1 MATSGLSAQPGFGTA
16 KLPGRQF
23 RHQELELWTRRA
35 RGYGAP
41 RGCVPARHAS
51 IFLLMAK
58 SVCMLALHCSK
69 YVTAVLPN
77 GHPIQ
82 NSAVG
87 ANFRSQ
93 ASDLHLL
100 QQVQRLLRLLA
111 FPARED
117 SRVVSDCS
125 GRAAA
130 T

>member
-23 RHQELELWTRRA
+23 RHQELELWTRRV
-35 RGYGAP
+35 RGSGAP

-51 IFLLMAK
+51 ISYTHGPL
-58 SVCMLALHCSK
+58 CMLALHCSK
-69 YVTAVLPN
+69 YDTAVLPD
-77 GHPIQ
+77 GYPIQ

-100 QQVQRLLRLLA
+100 QQVQRLLRFLA
-111 FPARED
+111 FPAGED